1 MQKHKLFLVI
11 GPSGVGKGTAISRIK
26 ESTLD
31 LFFPVSYTTRE
42 KRINEVDGQTY
53 YFISKDEF
61 ENKIKQDDFLEYQ
74 VVHGTNYYGTDKR
87 SIINQLQSK
96 SVLREMDVA
105 GVKDVLLNNKE
116 LPIVTIFI
124 TTDNW
129 ETLVKR
135 INNRQQI
142 SEAEL
147 KSRKESFEK
156 EMKFMEKSD
165 YIVYSKENKIDELVT
180 SIIDIIKTESNA

>member
-26 ESTLD
+26 ESKLD

-53 YFISKDEF
+53 YFISKNEF

-74 VVHGTNYYGTDKR
+74 IVHGTNYYGTDKR
-87 SIINQLQSK
+87 SITNQLQSR

-105 GVKDVLLNNKE
+105 GVQDVLLNNKE

-124 TTDNW
+124 TTDSW
-129 ETLVKR
+129 DTLVKR

-142 SEAEL
+142 SEVEL
-147 KSRKESFEK
+147 LSRKESFEK

>member
-26 ESTLD
+26 ESKLD

-53 YFISKDEF
+53 HFISKNEF

-74 VVHGTNYYGTDKR
+74 IVHGTNYYGTDKR
-87 SIINQLQSK
+87 SITNQLQSR

-105 GVKDVLLNNKE
+105 GVQDVLLNNKE

-124 TTDNW
+124 TTDSW
-129 ETLVKR
+129 STLVKR

-142 SEAEL
+142 SETEL
-147 KSRKESFEK
+147 LSRKESFEK